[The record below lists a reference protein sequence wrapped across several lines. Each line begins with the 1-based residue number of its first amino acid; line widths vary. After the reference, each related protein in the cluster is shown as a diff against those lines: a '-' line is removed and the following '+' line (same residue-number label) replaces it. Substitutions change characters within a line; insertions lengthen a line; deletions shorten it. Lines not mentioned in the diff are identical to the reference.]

1 MRHVP
6 TSLYID
12 TEFFKRQGLRFDTKA
27 FTALTG
33 TFTKGGLR
41 LLVPTIMERE
51 LLRHFVREAEKTAN
65 AVISAHKAYP
75 INNLALAHRLV
86 LKL

>member
-12 TEFFKRQGLRFDTKA
+12 TEVFKGDGLRFDTKT

-33 TFTKGGLR
+33 TFAKGGLR
-41 LLVPTIMERE
+41 LL
-51 LLRHFVREAEKTAN
+51 
-65 AVISAHKAYP
+65 YP
-75 INNLALAHRLV
+75 L
-86 LKL
+86 